1 MKFVMK
7 LNEEDCDFCNECV
20 ESCTGDAL
28 RIMVEFIDGVEFKY
42 LDFTSEDCTN
52 CEVCSDICPTGAISI
67 EIR

>member
-1 MKFVMK
+1 MRYECHI
-7 LNEEDCDFCNECV
+7 NYDDCDFCNECV

-52 CEVCSDICPTGAISI
+52 CEVCSDVCPTGAISI